1 MRISPSSYHIARF
14 GRPCSFTERRSRC
27 PKPHCSARNSKEGR
41 YGVPHSSDAR
51 YSWKQHRH
59 RCSPLCRPGPRP
71 RHSTRQSRELGQS
84 STYNQLSGVSDH
96 SQKIQASLPAT
107 TPIQPAAEPSADH
120 PNALALPPPPPGIQ
134 VTGLLGS
141 SSSDHQHTLHY
152 LYASQ
157 IATIVWTA
165 EGGGALAGPRR
176 DVIIGLAL
184 RKSAPS
190 PDDEGSLS
198 EAERETYNAIMLLLQ
213 EILKR

>member
-1 MRISPSSYHIARF
+1 MVSPTQVTRDIAGNNTDIVVLPYADRVLVLV
-14 GRPCSFTERRSRC
+14 T
-27 PKPHCSARNSKEGR
+27 
-41 YGVPHSSDAR
+41 
-51 YSWKQHRH
+51 Q
-59 RCSPLCRPGPRP
+59 
-71 RHSTRQSRELGQS
+71 LGKVG
-84 STYNQLSGVSDH
+84 NL
-96 SQKIQASLPAT
+96 IQASLPAT

-198 EAERETYNAIMLLLQ
+198 EAERETYNATMLLLQ

>member
-1 MRISPSSYHIARF
+1 MVLPTQVTREIAGNNTDIVVLPYADRVLVLV
-14 GRPCSFTERRSRC
+14 T
-27 PKPHCSARNSKEGR
+27 
-41 YGVPHSSDAR
+41 
-51 YSWKQHRH
+51 Q
-59 RCSPLCRPGPRP
+59 
-71 RHSTRQSRELGQS
+71 LGKVG
-84 STYNQLSGVSDH
+84 NL
-96 SQKIQASLPAT
+96 IQASLPAT
-107 TPIQPAAEPSADH
+107 MPIQPAAEPSADH

-165 EGGGALAGPRR
+165 EGGGALAGTRR

-198 EAERETYNAIMLLLQ
+198 AAERETYNAIMLLLQ